1 MKYTAAR
8 MQNSIYIHLEMLSRF
23 FFICLIQNEKRNKE
37 KDKPA
42 PWQTIHDSDPFV
54 VSNANATTSWD

>member
-8 MQNSIYIHLEMLSRF
+8 MQNSIYIYLEMLSRF
-23 FFICLIQNEKRNKE
+23 FHLCDQNEKRNKE

-54 VSNANATTSWD
+54 VPNANATTSWD